1 MVKTVLTFSP
11 KGGSGTSIITANMAI
26 YLAQKGK
33 KILLIDAATNAGTLH
48 FYLNLPVSAVSMKP
62 YEHFSVLPLIAT
74 DYQNLTFFSNLT
86 GADDKRRVSDYLIK
100 WKGELEKTDFD
111 YVFIDMG
118 SSVTDDLLESISHV
132 DSLLLFTTAA
142 PLAIEKSN
150 YFFDKLFAHRF
161 RALQDRYDLHYI
173 ASLLEKPPDKELLF
187 TPRNTLV
194 RLAEQAPRH
203 KEDILAV
210 IENVR
215 IGVIYNYLPSGHD
228 NEVDK
233 LYQLAIRNYFGF
245 ELATIGELPFTEVIT
260 TAVAQMI
267 PVVTHEKG
275 GEFQEMLRVSTSR
288 LATLLSL

>member
-33 KILLIDAATNAGTLH
+33 KVLLIDAATNVGTLH
-48 FYLNLPVSAVSMKP
+48 FYLNLPVDAVSMTP
-62 YEHFSVLPLIAT
+62 YDHFSVLPLIAT

-111 YVFIDMG
+111 YIFIDMG

-132 DSLLLFTTAA
+132 DALLLFTTAD

-150 YFFDKLFAHRF
+150 YFLEKLFAHRL
-161 RALQDRYDLHYI
+161 RALQDSYDLHYTV
-173 ASLLEKPPDKELLF
+173 SLLEKPPETDILF

-194 RLAEQAPRH
+194 RLAEKVPRH
-203 KEDILAV
+203 KEDIVAV
-210 IENVR
+210 IDHVR
-215 IGVIYNYLPSGHD
+215 IGMVYNHLPSSYDIETSEFYH
-228 NEVDK
+228 
-233 LYQLAIRNYFGF
+233 LTIRNYFGF
-245 ELATIGELPFTEVIT
+245 ALFNNW
-260 TAVAQMI
+260 
-267 PVVTHEKG
+267 
-275 GEFQEMLRVSTSR
+275 
-288 LATLLSL
+288 